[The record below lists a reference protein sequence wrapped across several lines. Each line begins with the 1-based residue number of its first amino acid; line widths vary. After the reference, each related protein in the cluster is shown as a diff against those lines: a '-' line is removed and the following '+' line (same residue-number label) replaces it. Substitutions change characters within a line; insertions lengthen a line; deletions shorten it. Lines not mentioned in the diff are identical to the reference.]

1 MGGCLIGDIQVQIA
15 FTFKHEA
22 KSLGKRYKSLKEDI
36 TELIE
41 NLKDNPFLGKDL
53 GGGVHKIRL
62 AIKSKGHGKSGG
74 ARVISY
80 TDVLFETMSGSVTL
94 LSIYDKSEQSTISD
108 KRIQQLLK
116 EAGVK

>member
-1 MGGCLIGDIQVQIA
+1 MGGCLMGDIQVQIA
-15 FTFKHEA
+15 STFKHEA
-22 KSLGKRYKSLKEDI
+22 NSLGKRYKSLKEDI

-74 ARVISY
+74 ARVITHTEIITEM
-80 TDVLFETMSGSVTL
+80 TDGIVRF

-116 EAGVK
+116 EAGLK

>member
-1 MGGCLIGDIQVQIA
+1 MGGSLMGNIQVKIA
-15 FTFKHEA
+15 STFKHEA
-22 KSLGKRYKSLKEDI
+22 KNLGKRYKSLKEDI

-41 NLKDNPFLGKDL
+41 NLKDNPLLGKDL

-80 TDVLFETMSGSVTL
+80 HVRQHYIAINLRQ
-94 LSIYDKSEQSTISD
+94 IRTINH
-108 KRIQQLLK
+108 I
-116 EAGVK
+116 